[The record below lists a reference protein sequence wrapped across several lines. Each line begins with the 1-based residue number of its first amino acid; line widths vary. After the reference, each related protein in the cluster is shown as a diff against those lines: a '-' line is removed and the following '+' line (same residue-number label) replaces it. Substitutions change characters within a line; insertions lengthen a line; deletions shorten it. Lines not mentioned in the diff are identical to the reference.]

1 MATDS
6 PVSTIMSSD
15 VVTVSPD
22 QGVPEAA
29 DVLAEHGIG
38 AAPVVEDGKIVGLL
52 RDEDLIV
59 SEAKLHV
66 PTVIEFLGADIV
78 WPPSERRW
86 EKELKKAAAATVRD
100 VMSTE
105 YPTVA
110 PTDSIEQV
118 ATAMHD
124 AAASHVPVVDGGR
137 VVGIVAR
144 GDLVR
149 HLADTT

>member
-1 MATDS
+1 MANDS

-22 QGVPEAA
+22 QTVPEAA

-38 AAPVVEDGKIVGLL
+38 AAPVVDGGRIVGML

-78 WPPSERRW
+78 WPASERRW
-86 EKELKKAAAATVRD
+86 ERELKKAAAASVRD
-100 VMSTE
+100 VMATE
-105 YPTVA
+105 YPKVA
-110 PTDSIEQV
+110 PSDTVERV
-118 ATAMHD
+118 ATVMHD
-124 AAASHVPVVDGGR
+124 AGASHVPVVDGDA

>member
-1 MATDS
+1 VATDT
-6 PVSTIMSSD
+6 PVSSIMSAD
-15 VVTVSPD
+15 VITVAPD
-22 QGVPEAA
+22 QSVPEAA

-38 AAPVVEDGKIVGLL
+38 AAPVVEGEQIVGLL

-78 WPPSERRW
+78 WPKSERRW
-86 EKELKKAAAATVRD
+86 ERELKKAAAQTVRD

-105 YPTVA
+105 FPTAA
-110 PTDSIEQV
+110 PGDSVEKV

-124 AAASHVPVVDGGR
+124 AGASHVPVVDGGR